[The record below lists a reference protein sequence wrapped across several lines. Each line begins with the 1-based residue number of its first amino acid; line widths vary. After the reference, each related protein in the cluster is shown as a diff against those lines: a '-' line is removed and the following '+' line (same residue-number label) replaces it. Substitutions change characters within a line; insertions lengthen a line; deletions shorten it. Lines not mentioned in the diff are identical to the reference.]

1 MILLHL
7 HYEKSIKM
15 NKLDDEKLKH
25 PNYKITE
32 LKDVELET
40 ELNSWSRLDLI
51 EWLCW
56 NDKNGVYKDEQSL
69 NEFGNIVS
77 KKEAIEIMTRQILEG
92 QN

>member
-1 MILLHL
+1 
-7 HYEKSIKM
+7 M
-15 NKLDDEKLKH
+15 NRLDDEKLKH
-25 PNYKITE
+25 PNYKVME
-32 LKDVELET
+32 LEGTELET

-69 NEFGNIVS
+69 KEFGNIVS
-77 KKEAIEIMTRQILEG
+77 TIEAIEIITRQISEG